1 MNRWAELEDMQYHE
15 QARED
20 YIAELAAEH
29 RDPYAGIEDQ
39 LKHIEA
45 QYPEATMLELT
56 EASQNADQH
65 VEGTTWLERYAAS
78 IEGILS
84 ERGINY

>member
-1 MNRWAELEDMQYHE
+1 MSRYDDIEDMQYHE

-29 RDPYAGIEDQ
+29 RDPYAGVEDQ
-39 LKHIEA
+39 LEHIES

-78 IEGILS
+78 IGSIL
-84 ERGINY
+84 EARGINY